1 MAKTNFIKPLLL
13 VGGAIIL
20 ITALKAS
27 QFINNIRVSFTNL
40 SLGGSITN
48 PKVLATLK
56 IYNPTNVNVS
66 VSDIK
71 GQLMYK
77 GQFIA
82 NVQMFETVNI
92 KPFENV
98 FFDLELMSTLPDM
111 LSIVNQFVTGKISN
125 DFSFDGIMKVN
136 GVQFPYKG
144 NLKW

>member
-1 MAKTNFIKPLLL
+1 MAKRDFIKPLLL
-13 VGGAIIL
+13 VGGAIFL

-27 QFINNIRVSFTNL
+27 QFINNIRVTFSNL
-40 SLGGSITN
+40 SFGGSITN

-77 GQFIA
+77 NQFVA
-82 NVQMFETVNI
+82 NVQMYETVNI

-111 LSIVNQFVTGKISN
+111 LSIVNQFITGKVSN

-144 NLKW
+144 KLQW